1 MSREKKAALA
11 NFLDRGLKK
20 SNRSVD
26 ELADRTK
33 VPRTTIRALLD
44 RPSEGLIPERV
55 YLRGHLSVLADDL
68 RLDRT
73 DALARFDEAFP
84 VIDTRI
90 VDDALPHFGAGS
102 MAVAAGL
109 AGVAILAVV
118 LAFASALG

>member
-1 MSREKKAALA
+1 MAQEKKATLA
-11 NFLDRGLKK
+11 QRLTRGLEK
-20 SNRSVD
+20 SNCTVD

-33 VPRTTIRALLD
+33 VSRTTIHALLG
-44 RPSEGLIPERV
+44 RPCDGIVPERV

-68 RLDRT
+68 GLNRSELLDQF
-73 DALARFDEAFP
+73 DAAFP
-84 VIDTRI
+84 AAHCETNDES
-90 VDDALPHFGAGS
+90 LPRFGTGS